1 VDQSVAISLPISA
14 QSADEIDRLIRAA
27 MLEKAPLRAIYDG
40 EVRLLCPHMLGR
52 NREGHVRILC
62 LQIGGESVSGL
73 QRKDGQGDWRCLALE
88 KFSNVERAEAV
99 RQSPGN
105 SLRRP
110 KCMDQIELEVTD
122 RPEREP
128 QKGQ

>member
-1 VDQSVAISLPISA
+1 
-14 QSADEIDRLIRAA
+14 
-27 MLEKAPLRAIYDG
+27 
-40 EVRLLCPHMLGR
+40 
-52 NREGHVRILC
+52 
-62 LQIGGESVSGL
+62 
-73 QRKDGQGDWRCLALE
+73 LALE

-99 RQSPGN
+99 WQSPG

-110 KCMDQIELEVTD
+110 KCIDQIELKVTD

>member
-1 VDQSVAISLPISA
+1 MAAALPIPAQSV
-14 QSADEIDRLIRAA
+14 DEIDRLIRAA
-27 MLEKAPLRAIYDG
+27 ILEKAPLRAIYG
-40 EVRLLCPHMLGR
+40 GGVRLLCPHMLGR

-62 LQIGGESVSGL
+62 LQIGGESASGL

-88 KFSNVERAEAV
+88 RFGGVERAEAV
-99 RQSPGN
+99 WRTAES
-105 SLRRP
+105 SRRRP

-122 RPEREP
+122 QPEREP

>member
-1 VDQSVAISLPISA
+1 LRISTQLA
-14 QSADEIDRLIRAA
+14 EEIDRVIRAA
-27 MLEKAPLRAIYDG
+27 ILEKTPLRAIYDG
-40 EVRLLCPHMLGR
+40 EVRLVCPHMLGR

-73 QRKDGQGDWRCLALE
+73 QRKDGEGDWRCLALE
-88 KFSNVERAEAV
+88 KFSRVERAEALW
-99 RQSPGN
+99 QSAGR

-110 KCMDQIELEVTD
+110 KCIDQIELEVTD
-122 RPEREP
+122 QPEREP

>member
-1 VDQSVAISLPISA
+1 MAISLPASA
-14 QSADEIDRLIRAA
+14 QSAGEIDRLIRAA

-40 EVRLLCPHMLGR
+40 EVRLLCPHILGR

-62 LQIGGESVSGL
+62 LQIGGKSVSGL
-73 QRKDGQGDWRCLALE
+73 QQDGQGDWRCLALE
-88 KFSNVERAEAV
+88 KFSNVEPSEALW
-99 RQSPGN
+99 QSPES

-110 KCMDQIELEVTD
+110 KCMDQIDLEVTGQ
-122 RPEREP
+122 PEREP